1 MGILKKLDIF
11 KSVNPEHKEGTIFGT
26 ILTFI
31 SLIIIFFFFS
41 KELKLYNHQKLISR
55 LYVDGQKTHG
65 NLMFTSF
72 DIQFFKI
79 KCKILRVNLQ
89 KRWSEIILKKKDLGE
104 GCRIQGTFNIDSQKN
119 DLTFTTDISTT
130 IMDLLTASMQNIK
143 GARVVNGSI
152 VDFSHR
158 INKFQF
164 GKSTRRLRRLQK
176 SYPDMIKANP
186 LNGEEYLAKNE
197 NDGHS
202 LFLYE
207 LNIVNSR
214 INGKKEIIYNYN
226 RNTINSMTSNPYL
239 KFDFNFSPIAVEY
252 EEGNESFF
260 EFLTYLMGLI
270 GGILS
275 AIKIFNNM
283 VYGCFFKKENKGELI
298 PTTVS

>member
-1 MGILKKLDIF
+1 MGILKKLDLF
-11 KSVNPEHKEGTIFGT
+11 KSVNPEHKEGTVFGT
-26 ILTFI
+26 ILTFL

-41 KELKLYNHQKLISR
+41 KELKVYNHQKLASR
-55 LYVDGQKTHG
+55 LYVDGEKIRG
-65 NLMFTSF
+65 DLMYTSF

-79 KCKILRVNLQ
+79 KCEILRVNLQ
-89 KRWSEIILKKKDLGE
+89 KRWSQINLKKKPLGE
-104 GCRIQGTFNIDSQKN
+104 GCRIYGNFQISPQKN

-130 IMDLLTASMQNIK
+130 IMDLLTASMQSIN
-143 GARVVNGSI
+143 GSRVVNGSI
-152 VDFSHR
+152 VDFSHK

-164 GKSTRRLRRLQK
+164 GKSTRRLRKLSK
-176 SYPDMIKANP
+176 IYPDMIKANP
-186 LNGEEYLAKNE
+186 LNNEEFMSKNE

-207 LNIVNSR
+207 LNIVNSK

-226 RNTINSMTSNPYL
+226 KNTINSMTSNPYL

-275 AIKIFNNM
+275 AIKIFNNI
-283 VYGCFFKKENKGELI
+283 VYSCFFKKDKGELI
-298 PTTVS
+298 PTTDS